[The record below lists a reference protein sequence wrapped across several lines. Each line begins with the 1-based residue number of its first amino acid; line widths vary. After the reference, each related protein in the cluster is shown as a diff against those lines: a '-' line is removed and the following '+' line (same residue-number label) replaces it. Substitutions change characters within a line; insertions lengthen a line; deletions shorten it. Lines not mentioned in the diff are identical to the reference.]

1 MGANQSTRS
10 ITVVKDEASGVIKV
24 SDAVVQRLR
33 GEITG
38 EQTPA
43 PTPAPAPV
51 EAPPAPISAPP
62 VVEATPAPP
71 AEQASPAVV
80 VQAAASEAPGQAAH
94 GNVWQRP
101 IIQYIEEPSISA
113 LRVRTEKEAELSAL
127 ETYWKDRLG
136 AMEQEHVDRQKL
148 TEKEISASVKL
159 VGGLFKPAAPAAT
172 EICREASDAV
182 QSCYS
187 SNASQPLLCR
197 EQVAHFSQCVQ
208 EARSKLLASSG

>member
-1 MGANQSTRS
+1 MIFWGTFQ
-10 ITVVKDEASGVIKV
+10 KLYFPQASGVIKV

-113 LRVRTEKEAELSAL
+113 LRWLVVLTKVIYVSRVRTEKEAELSAL

-148 TEKEISASVKL
+148 TEKEVSTRTAYQTRTSRIA
-159 VGGLFKPAAPAAT
+159 
-172 EICREASDAV
+172 I
-182 QSCYS
+182 
-187 SNASQPLLCR
+187 
-197 EQVAHFSQCVQ
+197 
-208 EARSKLLASSG
+208 